1 LQDFHGKLR
10 PQSGSTCDFA
20 ARLVLDDFGGRLGR
34 AWREVDE
41 ESTDQQP

>member
-10 PQSGSTCDFA
+10 PLGFDLRLCSA
-20 ARLVLDDFGGRLGR
+20 AGLDDFGGRLGR

-41 ESTDQQP
+41 ESTDQ